1 MDPLHNHINGN
12 LQNNEVLEEKL
23 SLNMPTRHRTI
34 FMFIY
39 FFYLFHMVIIP
50 VIMDLYKGT
59 DQVLFIIILRL
70 GLKEL
75 VGKEANEFNFKHTEF
90 VWTAYGTSK

>member
-1 MDPLHNHINGN
+1 
-12 LQNNEVLEEKL
+12 
-23 SLNMPTRHRTI
+23 
-34 FMFIY
+34 
-39 FFYLFHMVIIP
+39 MVIIP

-90 VWTAYGTSK
+90 V

>member
-1 MDPLHNHINGN
+1 
-12 LQNNEVLEEKL
+12 
-23 SLNMPTRHRTI
+23 
-34 FMFIY
+34 MFIY

-90 VWTAYGTSK
+90 V